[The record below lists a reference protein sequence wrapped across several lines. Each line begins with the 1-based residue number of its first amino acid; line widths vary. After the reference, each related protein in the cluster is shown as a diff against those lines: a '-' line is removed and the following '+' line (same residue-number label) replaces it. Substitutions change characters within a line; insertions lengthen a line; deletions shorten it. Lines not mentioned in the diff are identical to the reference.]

1 MWHCLVMKMWCIY
14 TYIFLQS
21 ELIWS
26 WTVFYGNSHCL
37 WYFHWIWSH
46 TVVKQPKQTPYL
58 TEAFGTEVCELSK
71 DHHGNFTD
79 GGWGW
84 LERLWECSDSWGTF
98 LVWNEPSHF
107 IEKHTTTN
115 KEHPWPD
122 NKAIWSRLFKS
133 SLYTPSCP
141 QPTPF
146 FVHASIRNCS
156 QDN

>member
-1 MWHCLVMKMWCIY
+1 MNSFDPGQYFTVILIVCDTY
-14 TYIFLQS
+14 TEFEGTLWWNNLS
-21 ELIWS
+21 KLLIWLRHLAQKS
-26 WTVFYGNSHCL
+26 VSC
-37 WYFHWIWSH
+37 
-46 TVVKQPKQTPYL
+46 PKT
-58 TEAFGTEVCELSK
+58 TMGTLLI
-71 DHHGNFTD
+71 

-122 NKAIWSRLFKS
+122 NKAIWSRSFKS

-146 FVHASIRNCS
+146 LCMPPFVIVAKIIKEFFP
-156 QDN
+156 